1 MTENQVFKP
10 NEKLIQA
17 YWIISTFV
25 FFIAII
31 ITIACF
37 LPIFLSEEPLAQST
51 IIAAIVIGSIELFIY
66 LLSFLCTFY
75 YYKSLEY
82 ELTPEEVVVR
92 KGFIFQRMHTLPLR
106 ALTNITIYRGIT
118 DRLLGLGTLKVHTAG
133 YSGTSSAE
141 VNISGLIDYQKI
153 HDQIVA
159 KTKKFKSMTPKASI
173 EEEEEEEKE
182 RITFKAEK
190 NLQGIFEEL
199 KEIKKLLKENL

>member
-1 MTENQVFKP
+1 MTEEKKVFKP

-25 FFIAII
+25 FFVGVI

-51 IIAAIVIGSIELFIY
+51 IIVAIVVGSIELFTY
-66 LLSFLCTFY
+66 LLSFLCLFY

-106 ALTNITIYRGIT
+106 ALTNITIYRGIA

-141 VNISGLIDYQKI
+141 VTIPGLVDYQEI
-153 HDQIVA
+153 HDQIVSM
-159 KTKKFKSMTPKASI
+159 TKKLRPMTPKASI
-173 EEEEEEEKE
+173 EEEEEEGSV
-182 RITFKAEK
+182 FKDEQM
-190 NLQGIFEEL
+190 LQAIFKEL
-199 KEIKKLLKENL
+199 KEIKNLLKNNL